1 MEGVKLNI
9 YQIYIGSQLYDI
21 SKMRAIGINPFLVFV
36 LSAAMEILTLIG
48 FNEDV
53 ESDEIGKAEAY
64 IVLKRNDPGLLWLAK
79 SSLEACIAY

>member
-21 SKMRAIGINPFLVFV
+21 SEMRAIGINPFLVFV